1 MSIRASVYIA
11 TSLDS
16 FIARP
21 DGGIDW
27 LEHASAA
34 PSDSDYGYQAF
45 MASVDA
51 IVMGRGTF
59 EKALGFEPWPY
70 TGTRVVA
77 LSRTLAELPS
87 RLEGH
92 AELSSQEPAAL
103 CAKLEAEG
111 VRHIY
116 VDGGKT
122 IQSFLRAGLITDLI
136 ITTIPVLI
144 GAGLPLFGPLGRDLA
159 LEHIE
164 TQAFPNGFVQSRY
177 RPTGQ

>member
-11 TSLDS
+11 TSLDG

-27 LEHASAA
+27 LEQASAA

-45 MASVDA
+45 MESVDA

-59 EKALGFEPWPY
+59 EKALGFDPWPY
-70 TGTRVVA
+70 AGRRVVV
-77 LSRTLAELPS
+77 LSRTLAGLPS
-87 RLEGH
+87 HLAGH
-92 AELSSQEPAAL
+92 AELSHSHPTAL
-103 CAKLEAEG
+103 CARLEAEG
-111 VRHIY
+111 ARHLY
-116 VDGGKT
+116 VDGGRT

-144 GAGLPLFGPLGRDLA
+144 GEGLPLFGPLGHDLA
-159 LEHIE
+159 LAHVA
-164 TQAFPNGFVQSRY
+164 TQAFPNGFVQHHY
-177 RPTGQ
+177 RPAAQ

>member
-11 TSLDS
+11 TSLDG

-21 DGGIDW
+21 DGDIDW
-27 LEHASAA
+27 LEQASAA
-34 PSDSDYGYQAF
+34 ASESDYGYQAF
-45 MASVDA
+45 MDTVDA

-59 EKALGFEPWPY
+59 EKALGFDPWPY
-70 TGTRVVA
+70 AGKRVVA
-77 LSRTLAELPS
+77 LSRSMAELPS

-92 AELSSQEPAAL
+92 AELSHLDPVSL
-103 CAKLEAEG
+103 CARLEAEG

-116 VDGGKT
+116 VDGGRT
-122 IQSFLRAGLITDLI
+122 IQSFLRAGLITDMT

-144 GAGLPLFGPLGRDLA
+144 GEGLPLFGPLGRDLA
-159 LEHIE
+159 LEHIA

-177 RPTGQ
+177 RPASQ